1 MLTRLP
7 HVVTVQTETRTS
19 FEGGAYT
26 TSWATASTQWANVQP
41 ISAIETYGDEK
52 KQQETKYRIIMRYLS
67 TLTNKNR
74 LLFEG
79 DIFVIETIT
88 DPTRHKRMIELICRV
103 ENV

>member
-7 HVVTVQTETRTS
+7 HTVTVQTETRKL

-41 ISAIETYGDEK
+41 INANETYGQEK
-52 KQQETKYRIIMRYLS
+52 KQQITKYRVIMRYLS

-74 LLFEG
+74 LLFNNE
-79 DIFVIETIT
+79 IFVIETIT
-88 DPTRHKRMIELICRV
+88 DPTRHQRMIEVTCRV
-103 ENV
+103 ENL